1 MLYNKCPSRVH
12 YQVFSNQVR
21 REMKP
26 PIQAEMCQVLITK
39 KYYNSKIIDQAMA
52 DDRGGIF
59 DSVQFDCKICFDA
72 VMVILSDDEQ

>member
-1 MLYNKCPSRVH
+1 
-12 YQVFSNQVR
+12 
-21 REMKP
+21 MKP

-59 DSVQFDCKICFDA
+59 DSV
-72 VMVILSDDEQ
+72 